1 MFFKEFL
8 RSPGSIGA
16 IKPSSKYL
24 AAEMV
29 AQARISEA
37 DTIFELG
44 AGTGPF
50 TEMIIKTKKETAAF
64 VALEINENLVK
75 VLKEKFPDV
84 DIIED
89 SVENLRNI
97 MADKG
102 IEKIDSIVCGLP
114 WAAFSKELQDKL
126 FNAIVDSLQPGG
138 RFCTFAYLQ
147 GLLLP
152 AGQRFRKTL
161 KQNFSKV
168 SQSRTVWR
176 NTPPA
181 FIYNCV
187 K

>member
-1 MFFKEFL
+1 MFITEFL
-8 RSPGSIGA
+8 KSPGSVGA

-29 AQARISEA
+29 KQARISQA
-37 DTIFELG
+37 DTIIELG
-44 AGTGPF
+44 AGTGAF
-50 TEMIIKTKKETAAF
+50 TGLIYQTKKPEASF
-64 VALEINENLVK
+64 VALEINENLSQI
-75 VLKEKFPDV
+75 LTEKLPEVDV
-84 DIIED
+84 VTD
-89 SVENLRNI
+89 SVENLRQI

-102 IEKIDSIVCGLP
+102 IDKLDSIVCGLP
-114 WAAFSKELQDKL
+114 WAAFGPELQDKL
-126 FNAIVDSLQPGG
+126 FTSIVNAMTPGG

-161 KQNFSKV
+161 RQNFTEV
-168 SQSRTVWR
+168 TQSRTVWR

-181 FIYNCV
+181 FIYNCI